1 MSKYKNPD
9 SSVLMY
15 LTFLFSFC
23 RSSMICQSSGVEKS
37 TNGDECLVLN
47 VFSRNKLANA
57 VLYSSSD
64 PNFNYNS
71 NLVRIYEPSYHNNQL
86 ERVVKVE
93 IPKDFKTE
101 DNFLSVLLVDEQ
113 GNNLFHRRFKNLR
126 MGKINLPNEKPLR

>member
-1 MSKYKNPD
+1 MNQPKHQKKIFF
-9 SSVLMY
+9 Y

-126 MGKINLPNEKPLR
+126 MGKLNLPNEKPLR